1 MGFETQNTNNSKPIT
16 YLSIVTEKEKDTEKT
31 IGKFFRATKKVGDK
45 YESTILKN
53 SYNYPLPFF
62 GYITDV
68 EFKLDNTFKQSDGK
82 IIPSPKILIKFS
94 DDQND
99 IYVLDLPFT
108 NDKGRVSG
116 NVVTLFNSLASI
128 DKYGLL
134 KVYITSTDAKDKVT
148 GALTGAKNYTI
159 NVRNDVNW
167 NPDNADYKRFL
178 ATEDKTKDF
187 TKVSWKYKFDE
198 IPTLEVTK
206 VVDGE
211 KLQINNTKKHQQWFI
226 DLITNEILP
235 VIKAAIYPKK
245 IATTASVDSNTTTT
259 NYIPDT
265 TYETDIPEDDE
276 VPAVSTPASKLSNVP
291 TTDSVDD
298 LPF

>member
-1 MGFETQNTNNSKPIT
+1 MKLKTQTT
-16 YLSIVTEKEKDTEKT
+16 Q